1 MIVLAS
7 ASPRR
12 RDLLTLV
19 SPDFWIVPAKGEEQ
33 ADPALSPADYVQS
46 LAKDK
51 AEEVAVMFPDETVI
65 GADTVVSIDGEIL
78 GKPHDEADAWRMLE
92 LLSGRTH
99 SVFTGVAVISNGK
112 LTTFAEETRVTFF
125 PLDDREIARY
135 IAAGEPFDKAG
146 AYGIQGAGALL
157 VKGIEGDYYNVMG
170 LPAGR
175 LYRLLKSLNIV

>member
-33 ADPALSPADYVQS
+33 ADPSLTPADYVQT

-51 AEEVAVMFPDETVI
+51 AEEVSAMFPDETII

-78 GKPHDEADAWRMLE
+78 GKPHDETDAWHMLG

-99 SVFTGVAVISNGK
+99 SVFTGVAVISDGN

-135 IAAGEPFDKAG
+135 IASGEPFDKAG

-175 LYRLLKSLNIV
+175 LYRLLKSMNIL

>member
-1 MIVLAS
+1 
-7 ASPRR
+7 
-12 RDLLTLV
+12 
-19 SPDFWIVPAKGEEQ
+19 
-33 ADPALSPADYVQS
+33 
-46 LAKDK
+46 
-51 AEEVAVMFPDETVI
+51 MFPDETVI

>member
-1 MIVLAS
+1 
-7 ASPRR
+7 
-12 RDLLTLV
+12 
-19 SPDFWIVPAKGEEQ
+19 
-33 ADPALSPADYVQS
+33 
-46 LAKDK
+46 
-51 AEEVAVMFPDETVI
+51 MFPDETVI

-125 PLDDREIARY
+125 TLDDREIARY